1 VEIVVESLCGIM
13 GEVVAKWAACSEALV
28 AT

>member
-13 GEVVAKWAACSEALV
+13 GEVAAKGAACGEALV